1 MLVKATYI
9 AHSGYGLSI
18 GTNFLLFDYFE
29 GRIPEGDMENAAG
42 RYIFAS
48 HSHGD
53 HFNPS
58 VMELAQKYPDTK
70 LILSSDIGRGDV
82 RLDRGGFY
90 EDGNIRVSAFGS
102 TDMGVSFGVEV
113 NGRSLFH
120 AGDLNFWHWRSEST
134 PEEVADARARFE
146 AELALIKEKADG
158 FDCAFF
164 PVDPRLRGRFW
175 EGAEIFLQKFN
186 VRHFFCMHMWE
197 HYDAG
202 VKFLHHY
209 TGQTVIHTP
218 RKRGQVFEIDI

>member
-1 MLVKATYI
+1 M
-9 AHSGYGLSI
+9 
-18 GTNFLLFDYFE
+18 
-29 GRIPEGDMENAAG
+29 
-42 RYIFAS
+42 
-48 HSHGD
+48 
-53 HFNPS
+53 
-58 VMELAQKYPDTK
+58 
-70 LILSSDIGRGDV
+70 
-82 RLDRGGFY
+82 
-90 EDGNIRVSAFGS
+90 
-102 TDMGVSFGVEV
+102 
-113 NGRSLFH
+113 
-120 AGDLNFWHWRSEST
+120 
-134 PEEVADARARFE
+134 
-146 AELALIKEKADG
+146 IKEKADG